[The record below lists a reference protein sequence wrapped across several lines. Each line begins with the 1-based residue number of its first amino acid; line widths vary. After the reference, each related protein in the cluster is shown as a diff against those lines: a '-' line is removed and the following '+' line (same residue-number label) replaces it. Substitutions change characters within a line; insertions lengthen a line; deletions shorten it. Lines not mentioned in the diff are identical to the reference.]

1 MVERKVQNCFLLHA
15 ITNHS
20 NSYPPNFVNGG
31 RRAGA
36 LHARGSGIDA
46 CFLQIVF
53 FIVDQKYFQIF
64 PAILIK
70 TLIPT

>member
-53 FIVDQKYFQIF
+53 FYC
-64 PAILIK
+64 
-70 TLIPT
+70 